1 MKIFSHFVVGE
12 KSEPRSR
19 KPLVDSVPPGPVQI
33 ESPPNDD
40 GPSVFFALLIG
51 SGSVMFGF
59 WMIRLLA
66 KQTTP
71 ALASWVIARGTGLAL
86 VVVTTMLVA
95 VGLWMAHPLRNKKKS
110 LLHPITL
117 DAMHKS
123 LAFAGMILLFLH
135 ISAIISDRYANVGI
149 IGAFVP
155 LKSHYRTFAV
165 ALGTVGLYLVA
176 VIGLSAWLKVRFK
189 HFNWKMIHRYAILC
203 YFIVLCHGILAGT
216 DTLAIGSIYLLSLL
230 SISFLT
236 VTRYLKE
243 PTKPGPISQSRV
255 PEQVSKPFQK

>member
-1 MKIFSHFVVGE
+1 M
-12 KSEPRSR
+12 R
-19 KPLVDSVPPGPVQI
+19 I
-33 ESPPNDD
+33 ESPPDD
-40 GPSVFFALLIG
+40 GGPSVFFALLIG
-51 SGSVMFGF
+51 SGSVIFGF

-86 VVVTTMLVA
+86 VVVITMLVA

-123 LAFAGMILLFLH
+123 LAFAGMVLLFLH
-135 ISAIISDRYANVGI
+135 ISAIISDHYANVGI

-216 DTLAIGSIYLLSLL
+216 DTIVIGFIYLLSLL

-236 VTRYLKE
+236 LTRYLTE
-243 PTKPGPISQSRV
+243 PKKTSPPSQIQVTGQAPKPSQ
-255 PEQVSKPFQK
+255 K